1 MCVCV
6 FQSHPRW
13 TPVRTRESIHERGMI
28 KLGFETIDV
37 KKIIFSK
44 MFVSFIY
51 VSYICVVPLEATTTD
66 HPITHTDT
74 PNTKPIALAYLH
86 RIVNRDVYRY
96 SSPLTFKKN
105 YKQKT
110 ILIYAWT
117 LRVNTLHNDKQYPI
131 SKN

>member
-51 VSYICVVPLEATTTD
+51 VSYICVVPMEATTTD
-66 HPITHTDT
+66 HTHGY
-74 PNTKPIALAYLH
+74 TKHETNCSCIFAS
-86 RIVNRDVYRY
+86 YRE
-96 SSPLTFKKN
+96 S
-105 YKQKT
+105 
-110 ILIYAWT
+110 
-117 LRVNTLHNDKQYPI
+117 
-131 SKN
+131 